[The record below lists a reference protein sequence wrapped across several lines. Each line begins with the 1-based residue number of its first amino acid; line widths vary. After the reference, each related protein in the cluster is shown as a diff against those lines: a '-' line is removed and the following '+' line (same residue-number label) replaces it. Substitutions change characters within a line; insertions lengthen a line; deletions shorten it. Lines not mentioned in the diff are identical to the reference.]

1 MADSIQRVAS
11 RYLDAARDPHLDYW
25 GLDALLEGKAV
36 TLYHG
41 STRLFQRFSLSKSRD
56 ALVNA
61 FYGPGIFLTPKKS
74 VAGKYADANRN
85 IGFDPDIIKDLKRVN
100 PAAGAFL
107 ESLHVKGWP
116 EAWDIAFAKLEAKGV
131 PTGGTG
137 EAFAESLGSIDGNDL
152 TDIAPYILG
161 SKVKQRESGSDLNIF
176 STATGMPDHIYD
188 ILDEIGLKSFEYRPK
203 VYTATVR
210 ASNVL
215 VTASKSKARKARTQ
229 GYDCVIYYGTGL
241 VADVPEV
248 AVFKP
253 SDVTIKKVEEW

>member
-11 RYLDAARDPHLDYW
+11 RYLGAARDPHLDYW
-25 GLDALLEGKAV
+25 GLEGLLEGKTA

-41 STRLFQRFSLSKSRD
+41 TTRLFTRFSLSKSRD
-56 ALVNA
+56 ALVNQ

-100 PAAGAFL
+100 SGAGEFLETLYKQGPERAWARVHDAEDPAAGWQAL
-107 ESLHVKGWP
+107 EKTLGGVNADTLG
-116 EAWDIAFAKLEAKGV
+116 DIA
-131 PTGGTG
+131 TYIIGT
-137 EAFAESLGSIDGNDL
+137 
-152 TDIAPYILG
+152 
-161 SKVKQRESGSDLNIF
+161 KVKSGGQGEGFVNIF
-176 STATGMPDHIYD
+176 STSTGMPDYIYD
-188 ILDEIGLKSFEYRPK
+188 MLDEVGLKSFKYRPK

-229 GYDCVIYYGTGL
+229 GYDCVIYYGSGL
-241 VADVPEV
+241 VDDVPEV

-253 SDVTIKKVEEW
+253 SAVTIKKVEEW